1 MKHFHDHLRKHHG
14 FVWSYSWTKTQLQA
28 AGLVLK
34 APRRGAH
41 RRKRPRRPLVGMMPH
56 QDGSPPLS
64 RAFGAGHEW
73 LEGRE
78 PLDLIVT
85 LDDTSS
91 EIYSAFL
98 VEQED
103 TASGTV
109 INSVSVAF

>member
-1 MKHFHDHLRKHHG
+1 
-14 FVWSYSWTKTQLQA
+14 
-28 AGLVLK
+28 
-34 APRRGAH
+34 
-41 RRKRPRRPLVGMMPH
+41 MMPH
-56 QDGSPPLS
+56 QDGSTPLS

-85 LDDTSS
+85 LDDASS

-98 VEQED
+98 VEQEG

-109 INSVSVAF
+109 INSVSGAF